1 MEKLEIVI
9 TILIGIII
17 GIIIAICNNWIEWWQ
32 IVLCILS
39 ATCVIFILLGM
50 LWFIACII
58 ILYMAKKWWKKHGDE
73 FIDDIERKLYNTA
86 KYFLRIICM
95 PIYKLFRKHPKLAY

>member
-1 MEKLEIVI
+1 MEKLGFVI

-50 LWFIACII
+50 LMVYS
-58 ILYMAKKWWKKHGDE
+58 LYYRLVYGEKVVEKAW
-73 FIDDIERKLYNTA
+73 R
-86 KYFLRIICM
+86 
-95 PIYKLFRKHPKLAY
+95 

>member
-1 MEKLEIVI
+1 MEKLGFVI

-58 ILYMAKKWWKKHGDE
+58 VLYMAKKWWKKHGDE
-73 FIDDIERKLYNTA
+73 FIDDIERKLYNTT
-86 KYFLRIICM
+86 KSFLRIICM
-95 PIYKLFRKHPKLAY
+95 PIYKLFK